1 MTTDE
6 WELMAIQFDRLLKE
20 AGENGMTYH
29 EFQERMTR
37 LSWEMEELR
46 EIEDKIRKG
55 LDDGKKE
62 TTDPENG

>member
-6 WELMAIQFDRLLKE
+6 WELMAAEFDRLLKE

-37 LSWEMEELR
+37 LSWEMEQLK
-46 EIEDKIRKG
+46 EIEEQIRKS
-55 LDDGKKE
+55 LD
-62 TTDPENG
+62 NGTEKNPSSTAD

>member
-6 WELMAIQFDRLLKE
+6 WELMAMEFDRLLKE

-37 LSWEMEELR
+37 LSWEMDELR
-46 EIEDKIRKG
+46 QIEERIRNGTQK
-55 LDDGKKE
+55 

>member
-6 WELMAIQFDRLLKE
+6 WELMSLEFDRLLKE

-37 LSWEMEELR
+37 LSWEMEQLK
-46 EIEDKIRKG
+46 EIEEKIRKS
-55 LDDGKKE
+55 LDNG
-62 TTDPENG
+62 TQENPSSTAD

>member
-6 WELMAIQFDRLLKE
+6 WEVMAAEFDRLLKQ

-37 LSWEMEELR
+37 LSWEMDELR
-46 EIEDKIRKG
+46 ELEQRIRKSMP
-55 LDDGKKE
+55 DGTQE
-62 TTDPENG
+62 TPPPTAD

>member
-1 MTTDE
+1 MTTDQ
-6 WELMAIQFDRLLKE
+6 WELMAAEFDRLLKE

-46 EIEDKIRKG
+46 ELEQRIRKSMP
-55 LDDGKKE
+55 DGTQE
-62 TTDPENG
+62 TTDPKVD

>member
-6 WELMAIQFDRLLKE
+6 WELMAIEFDRLLKE
-20 AGENGMTYH
+20 AGENGMTYA

-37 LSWEMEELR
+37 LSWEMDELR
-46 EIEDKIRKG
+46 QIEERIRKG
-55 LDDGKKE
+55 LDNGTQE